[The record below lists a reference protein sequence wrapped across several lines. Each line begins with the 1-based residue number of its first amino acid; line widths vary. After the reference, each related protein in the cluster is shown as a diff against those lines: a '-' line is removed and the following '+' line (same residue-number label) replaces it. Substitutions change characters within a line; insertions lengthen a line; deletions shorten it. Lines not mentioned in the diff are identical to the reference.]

1 MSGRR
6 STPHERQKKGGSIF
20 PALCSV
26 AGTVIILAVIALL
39 LPLSVPRLLGY
50 EVYDIVS
57 GSMEPT
63 IPTGS
68 MVFVK
73 PVGWEEI
80 GEGDVIAYRTDGGV
94 VTHRVA
100 EKRTF
105 LGEFVTKGDANESED
120 FLSVPFD
127 MLVGR
132 VERHIPFLGNWMAY
146 LASALGKIYLFA
158 LLVCGVLFHVLANR
172 LREAY

>member
-6 STPHERQKKGGSIF
+6 SAPRERQDKGGRFF

-26 AGTVIILAVIALL
+26 VGTAIILTVIALL
-39 LPLSVPRLLGY
+39 LPLSAPRLLGY

-57 GSMEPT
+57 GSMEPR

-73 PVGWEEI
+73 PVDWEEI
-80 GEGDVIAYRTDGGV
+80 EEGDVIAYRTDGGV
-94 VTHRVA
+94 VTHRVV

-120 FLSVPFD
+120 LLTVPFD
-127 MLVGR
+127 ALVGR
-132 VERHIPFLGNWMAY
+132 VERHIPYLGNWMAF
-146 LASALGKIYLFA
+146 LTSAVGKIYLFA